1 MADTPALAP
10 AWGRNGFR
18 TRPTVTDMASAF
30 TDPVFLGLI
39 VVIVVFFFFVYL
51 MIRRTVVEFRE
62 GYDGGRR

>member
-1 MADTPALAP
+1 
-10 AWGRNGFR
+10 
-18 TRPTVTDMASAF
+18 MASAF

>member
-1 MADTPALAP
+1 
-10 AWGRNGFR
+10 
-18 TRPTVTDMASAF
+18 MASAF

-62 GYDGGRR
+62 GYDGDRR